1 MLAELSYGS
10 LYEVSRSPVLCA
22 MACVKHEW
30 TELLYRRLL
39 AFGDVEYWD
48 ARAELAEGVCEYL
61 RLFYGILVARENKT
75 DDVFVI
81 LWILVVRKDLAE
93 SIQFAHT
100 ATDNLGSF

>member
-10 LYEVSRSPVLCA
+10 FYEVSRSPVLRA
-22 MACVKHEW
+22 MACVKHEG
-30 TELLYRRLL
+30 TELLYGRLL
-39 AFGDVEYWD
+39 AFSNIEYWD

-61 RLFYGILVARENKT
+61 RLFYGSPVARENET

-100 ATDNLGSF
+100 ATDDLGSF